1 LRILVCVKQ
10 VPDTTEIKIDPVK
23 NTLIRDGVPS
33 IVNPYDA
40 YALEVAARIK
50 DEDPSTTITLV
61 SMGPPQAKAA
71 LTECLAV
78 GGDTAYLCTDRK
90 FGGSDTLATSYI
102 LATTIQKIEQEEGK
116 FDLILAGKQAIDG
129 DTGQVGP
136 EIASHLGLPQLTYA
150 VNVVFKDGEALC
162 KRLSDEGYD
171 MISVQLPAVVTVDK
185 TEFEPRYPTLK
196 SKMAARKK
204 EIKELTFA
212 DLESII
218 DETRIGLKGSPTKVR
233 KTFTPNRT
241 KNTVIINEEEPEAS
255 AVKLVGLLSEAKVL

>member
-1 LRILVCVKQ
+1 MAGPVSKLPKGQSVSEGSGVEPAAGRQRGHGAVSRSSGKLAYGLCPAVSGYKYTRGAGQTAFAGGGIARGVKLHEGSVACV
-10 VPDTTEIKIDPVK
+10 VRRVA
-23 NTLIRDGVPS
+23 DGHKKARHREFAP
-33 IVNPYDA
+33 
-40 YALEVAARIK
+40 YAL
-50 DEDPSTTITLV
+50 L
-61 SMGPPQAKAA
+61 
-71 LTECLAV
+71 
-78 GGDTAYLCTDRK
+78 
-90 FGGSDTLATSYI
+90 
-102 LATTIQKIEQEEGK
+102 
-116 FDLILAGKQAIDG
+116 IDG

-162 KRLSDEGYD
+162 KRLSDECYD